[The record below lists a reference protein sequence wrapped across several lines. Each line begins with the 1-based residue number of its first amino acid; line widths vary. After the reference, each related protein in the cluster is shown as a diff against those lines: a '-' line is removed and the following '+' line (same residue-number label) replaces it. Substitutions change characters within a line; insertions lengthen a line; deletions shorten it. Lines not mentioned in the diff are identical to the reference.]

1 MKICAEI
8 LVAKKNKILN
18 KLHMLLSHQ
27 AQVTMSLP
35 QITLIDSRLE
45 HIDSELLAL

>member
-8 LVAKKNKILN
+8 LVAKNQNLN

-45 HIDSELLAL
+45 HIHSELLAL